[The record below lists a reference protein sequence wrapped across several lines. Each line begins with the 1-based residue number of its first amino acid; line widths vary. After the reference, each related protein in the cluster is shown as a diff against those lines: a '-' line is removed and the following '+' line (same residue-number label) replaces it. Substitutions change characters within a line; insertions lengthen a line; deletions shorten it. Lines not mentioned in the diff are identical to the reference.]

1 MLLCCEGKCMF
12 SLQRFMPHNYSMNLN
27 LAFIPT
33 LDLFA
38 LKSLVVKKKSFVFLI
53 YCIKNASMI
62 KKIPQNLFLLYIK
75 VAGCV
80 TTPVLKQCGAEH
92 SLAQPPPV
100 SQFQI
105 AASLGLGK
113 ETHGYI

>member
-1 MLLCCEGKCMF
+1 MAGFCV
-12 SLQRFMPHNYSMNLN
+12 
-27 LAFIPT
+27 IT
-33 LDLFA
+33 
-38 LKSLVVKKKSFVFLI
+38 
-53 YCIKNASMI
+53 
-62 KKIPQNLFLLYIK
+62 LFLKPHIHTDK
-75 VAGCV
+75 W
-80 TTPVLKQCGAEH
+80 CGAEG